1 MSISTSMNPD
11 QFTLTCISTGGPAT
25 TVTWTRDST
34 TVTEGN
40 ETVLNDPVTAQ
51 YTHTLTVTA
60 TSISN
65 EVFTCKVSNNKPSVS
80 AASGV
85 VSANAQGAVM
95 ITPPFAEITV
105 GMDYVLNCTAELLN
119 GNYDY
124 NWTVPYQA
132 QAVTGQQ
139 HIFTSINISQ
149 AGQYT
154 CCVGTINTTSTVNVE
169 SMFLSCYV
177 YVEISLF
184 DPLQFLF
191 LLLKYTTIL
200 ALPQLECPSVCYV
213 ATPWIICQCRQ

>member
-1 MSISTSMNPD
+1 MSLSTPMNSD

-40 ETVLNDPVTAQ
+40 ETVLNDTVISE
-51 YTHTLTVTA
+51 YIHTLTVTA

-65 EVFTCKVSNNKPSVS
+65 EVFTCEVSNNKLSVS

-85 VSANAQGAVM
+85 VSANAQEAVM

-105 GMDYVLNCTAELLN
+105 GMDYVLNCTAN

-124 NWTVPYQA
+124 KWLVPYQD
-132 QAVTGQQ
+132 QAVTGQER
-139 HIFTSINISQ
+139 IFTSINISQ

-154 CCVGTINTTSTVNVE
+154 CCVGTVNTTSTVNVE
-169 SMFLSCYV
+169 SMFLSDYV
-177 YVEISLF
+177 
-184 DPLQFLF
+184 
-191 LLLKYTTIL
+191 
-200 ALPQLECPSVCYV
+200 C
-213 ATPWIICQCRQ
+213 